1 MSARPRIL
9 LIGSTGQVGW
19 ELMRTLA
26 PLGEVVAASICGR
39 YGPVVDLTDAPAV
52 ARLIAGAAPQLIVNA
67 AAYTA
72 VDKAEVEPDLAR
84 RINADACG
92 VIGEQAL
99 RLGAGVLHYSTDFVF
114 AGDARRPYRE
124 ADEPAPLGVY
134 GETKL
139 AGERQ
144 LLETGAAAVV
154 LRTSWVYGARGQNFL
169 LTMQRLFRERDQVN
183 VVDDQIGAP
192 TWSRML
198 AEVSAQILA
207 PTLAG
212 RLDLQAVR
220 GLYHLS
226 GGGQTSWYGFA
237 RAIWEAGDYRA
248 QLAPIPSVAYP
259 TPARRPAYSVLDNQR
274 FRDTFGLA
282 LPDWRYSLA
291 QCLEEQQH

>member
-1 MSARPRIL
+1 MSALPRIL

-26 PLGEVVAASICGR
+26 PLGELVAASRRGE
-39 YGPVVDLTDAPAV
+39 YGAVIDMADADALE
-52 ARLIAGAAPQLIVNA
+52 RLIVETKPRLIVNA

-72 VDKAEVEPDLAR
+72 VDKAEAEPDLAR

-92 VIGEQAL
+92 LIGEQAL
-99 RLGAGVLHYSTDFVF
+99 RVGAGVLHYSTDFVF
-114 AGDARRPYRE
+114 SGDAQRPYRE

-144 LLETGAAAVV
+144 LLETGAAAMIF
-154 LRTSWVYGARGQNFL
+154 RTSWVYGARGQNFL
-169 LTMQRLFRERDQVN
+169 LTMQRLFRERAQVN

-207 PTLAG
+207 QTLAG

-226 GGGQTSWYGFA
+226 AGGQTSWFGFA

-248 QLAPIPSVAYP
+248 EIAPIPSADYP

-274 FRDTFGLA
+274 FRDTFALA

-291 QCLEEQQH
+291 QCLEEQG

>member
-1 MSARPRIL
+1 MSARRRIL
-9 LIGSTGQVGW
+9 LIGCTGQVGW

-26 PLGEVVAASICGR
+26 PLGEVVAASICGK
-39 YGPVVDLTDAPAV
+39 YGPLVDRTDAAAL
-52 ARLIAGAAPQLIVNA
+52 ARLIAGTDPRLIVNA

-72 VDKAEVEPDLAR
+72 VDKAEAEPDLAR

-124 ADEPAPLGVY
+124 ADEPAPLSVY

-139 AGERQ
+139 AGERA
-144 LLETGAAAVV
+144 LLDTGAAAVI

-183 VVDDQIGAP
+183 VVDDQTGAP

-198 AEVSAQILA
+198 AEASAQILA
-207 PTLAG
+207 QALAG
-212 RLDLQAVR
+212 RLDLQKVR

-226 GGGQTSWYGFA
+226 GGQTSWYGFA

-248 QLAPIPSVAYP
+248 KLAPIPGSAYP
-259 TPARRPAYSVLDNQR
+259 TPARRPAYSVLDNRHFQ
-274 FRDTFGLA
+274 DTFALA
-282 LPDWRYSLA
+282 LPDWRHSLA
-291 QCLEEQQH
+291 QCLEEQRG